1 MVAPSSLSRDNAFRT
16 RKAIHSLR
24 EKFIEVVCEWRR
36 RSGSR
41 RDLLALSDREL
52 LDIRLNRLD
61 ARREARKPFWKK

>member
-1 MVAPSSLSRDNAFRT
+1 MVVTSSLSRDNAFRT
-16 RKAIHSLR
+16 RQEFHSLR

-36 RSGSR
+36 RSRSR

-61 ARREARKPFWKK
+61 ARSEAGKPFWKK